1 MKFKKPKLYDVVA
14 VRRDIEEQK
23 VRAGYVG
30 TVVEVLEEGVYLVEF
45 SDKQG
50 RTLLLP
56 TLPTDALLVLESTQ
70 AELAPI

>member
-1 MKFKKPKLYDVVA
+1 MKSKNPKLYDVVA